1 MTPIDA
7 TPTSVLFDLAKRHCG
22 VSHKELAGLL
32 LSGRPLSDGRS
43 PQSRLGDRTWVSRFI
58 VHAPAGTLSDSY
70 FCDYAVGA
78 LRFAARMKSRSK
90 RALTGEAIL
99 DIVCGEAGRA
109 MDDALKACSQS
120 PTLYRNMM
128 ERIACEG
135 SLTADER
142 AEVALVLLVTA
153 ACTADVRRAVAEART
168 FSEKMHG
175 GGLATPPLVPMPQ
188 GAGRTAVPTGADDRP
203 RWLGLL
209 RIVAGVVAGAPQW
222 VEPTATGAEVERQQ
236 PRAVRKSALTSEL
249 PRASGSDVD
258 SGAWWVEADASAHG
272 TVSSEWP
279 VARLPRRPARDGCP
293 PACGPGDQL
302 CLAAST
308 NLSSL
313 IEGYPATSARF
324 TRYIRMLTLPSF
336 DIAISQVSGVS

>member
-109 MDDALKACSQS
+109 MDDALKACGQS

-153 ACTADVRRAVAEART
+153 ACTADVRRAVAEARA

-175 GGLATPPLVPMPQ
+175 GGLATPPLAPVPQ
-188 GAGRTAVPTGADDRP
+188 GAGRAAAPTGADDRP

-209 RIVAGVVAGAPQW
+209 RIVNGVVAGEPQW
-222 VEPTATGAEVERQQ
+222 VEPTATGAEVGALVLTEG
-236 PRAVRKSALTSEL
+236 AVSEVGPDVSARHARLW
-249 PRASGSDVD
+249 RDDA
-258 SGAWWVEADASAHG
+258 GAWWVEGCDSRHG
-272 TVSSEWP
+272 TMLVNGLTGEETVVEP
-279 VARLPRRPARDGCP
+279 PRGQRDGWQASP
-293 PACGPGDQL
+293 VLVAPGDQL
-302 CLAAST
+302 RLAAST
-308 NLSSL
+308 TFLL
-313 IEGYPATSARF
+313 IEGYP
-324 TRYIRMLTLPSF
+324 
-336 DIAISQVSGVS
+336 G